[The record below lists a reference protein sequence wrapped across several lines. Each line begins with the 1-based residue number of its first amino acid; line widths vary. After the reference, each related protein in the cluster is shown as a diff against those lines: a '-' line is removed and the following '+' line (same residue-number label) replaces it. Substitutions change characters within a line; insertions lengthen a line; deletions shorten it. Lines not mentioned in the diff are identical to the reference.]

1 LIQGIL
7 TFEFILNQ
15 SETGEIEPEFK
26 PIQLIFSE
34 EGFSEDNYSDL
45 IVENDIFAIFYQHT
59 TGVFNVSG
67 GYSNFYTGRLKETPY
82 QVISYFKQ
90 EAGGSQYLAISIFS
104 LDDEIEIFEELN
116 KNMANRLESIF
127 ETLEKA
133 KITKQ
138 VSLIYNIKKSLG
150 DKLKFTI
157 FQVERLFR
165 LDKLQKA
172 ALIFNSEERIKI
184 LTTLREYP
192 VSKREIKNILEKITL
207 NTNIDIL
214 IEPFLELNI
223 IRRDWIKG
231 IRDAKTGRIK
241 HQGEY
246 LFLTKDILLAQIPN
260 KNLMNHLKESK
271 HKLYP
276 KYEQKVINFFSNY
289 NPYTQPVEETKKLA
303 SFILNPDLYDF
314 FALMRNNYYPLDKI
328 PKILSDWADRE
339 LIIGE
344 LKSLNILT
352 EIKDEN
358 KKSWIFLLT
367 DIKPLIIYP
376 LYLLPKIKEAY
387 KTKKKEGKITYEIAK
402 KALDLLE
409 VTYPEK
415 IEF

>member
-1 LIQGIL
+1 MIQGIL